1 MHKCLDQVWS
11 VVRGNIKFAWI
22 GVNEHGAKVITRNNF
37 EVCLVRAGV
46 LGRNV
51 LISPRELLCPL

>member
-37 EVCLVRAGV
+37 EDGV
-46 LGRNV
+46 FSQGGS
-51 LISPRELLCPL
+51 IREKCFD